1 MLGCGVTC
9 ICPVSLR
16 GSDAGRGQTLQPFH
30 RSHVADGL
38 RGGSLTPA
46 RSRDCSSS
54 HCGSRNRLLVD
65 GAEPGSIHW
74 LVRLI
79 ICKGVQPWNGLDV

>member
-1 MLGCGVTC
+1 MQAGGKRF
-9 ICPVSLR
+9 SL
-16 GSDAGRGQTLQPFH
+16 STGRMFI
-30 RSHVADGL
+30 ADGL